1 MIRQSAVLSAIT
13 AGACALS
20 AALPIAAAG
29 EENSG
34 FDTAGFLS
42 ACTEFAQDVDYAL
55 PMDTQCVSQA
65 VHMCNLSQE
74 MKALQHCADS
84 AAAWL
89 EADGARIVSLMPGF
103 DKSVLDGSGPAG
115 LSLPI
120 PTLGD
125 APDCTQVSDH
135 NLPAEVA
142 CRYSEAL
149 SEWLKL
155 RILMRSE
162 EMTGE
167 ASQ

>member
-1 MIRQSAVLSAIT
+1 MKQPILSVVTVMTFALGSVAMPVSAD
-13 AGACALS
+13 
-20 AALPIAAAG
+20 G
-29 EENSG
+29 ELYP
-34 FDTAGFLS
+34 FDIDGFLS
-42 ACTEFAQDVDYAL
+42 ACTEFVQDVDYAL

-65 VHMCNLSQE
+65 VRMCNLSQE

-89 EADGARIVSLMPGF
+89 AADGARIVSLMPGF